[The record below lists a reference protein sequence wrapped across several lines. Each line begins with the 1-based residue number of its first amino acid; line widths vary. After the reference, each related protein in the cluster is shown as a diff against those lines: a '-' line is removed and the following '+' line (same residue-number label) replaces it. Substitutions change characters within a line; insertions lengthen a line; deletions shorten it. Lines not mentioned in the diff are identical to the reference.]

1 MTAKKKAPTK
11 KAPTK
16 KAPPVNKVTDA
27 APSAQIEFLSDPGP
41 VVAVEEEGPI
51 ADQVQLDATL
61 PPPVPEEDRAPDVG
75 KAAGWPATS
84 ILVSVTRMAMLRAC
98 PEMPLSDEEAHEL
111 FEACKVLEEYYGP
124 DLSGPAWMWGRLAL
138 VAASIAAPRIPAIRD
153 ALASGTM
160 VEQLDQVE
168 APVTRDRDGVEAG
181 WHGEVEP

>member
-1 MTAKKKAPTK
+1 
-11 KAPTK
+11 
-16 KAPPVNKVTDA
+16 VNKVTDA
-27 APSAQIEFLSDPGP
+27 APSAQVEFLSDPGP
-41 VVAVEEEGPI
+41 VVPVEEEGPI

-111 FEACKVLEEYYGP
+111 FDAAKVLEEYYGP

-153 ALASGTM
+153 ALAGGM
-160 VEQLDQVE
+160 LAQEQADPDPAVQ
-168 APVTRDRDGVEAG
+168 ADPDPVQADPDPAVQ
-181 WHGEVEP
+181 P

>member
-1 MTAKKKAPTK
+1 MTTKKKTTK
-11 KAPTK
+11 KATPRKRTAQELRAIG
-16 KAPPVNKVTDA
+16 KAKFDA
-27 APSAQIEFLSDPGP
+27 VSAINAPANQIEMLSDPGP
-41 VVAVEEEGPI
+41 VCPIEDEGPI

-111 FEACKVLEEYYGP
+111 FDACKVLEEYYGP

-138 VAASIAAPRIPAIRD
+138 VAASIAAPRIPQLRD
-153 ALASGTM
+153 ALAGGQQV

-168 APVTRDRDGVEAG
+168 QEGV
-181 WHGEVEP
+181 VS